1 MRFNKKNVGGIGEKG
16 NWVRIFED
24 NRQGR
29 DIWEGAENKNK
40 NKVILERVILLPN
53 ILTEETA

>member
-1 MRFNKKNVGGIGEKG
+1 MGGIGEKG